1 MLPHSCFALVV
12 GGGPTALVTAIL
24 LARYG
29 FTIVVVERHPLRLGQ
44 PKANVINARSAEI
57 FRQFGLETSQLR
69 AKGLDPEESRRV
81 IFGSSMFGVEFGFI
95 DREEFST
102 NDTPEPTFGSPQ
114 PVLEEVLLEIAKS
127 TGKVIYLREN
137 EWLGCTES
145 SDKIITSVV
154 RYGGD
159 NTERTIT
166 SKYLI
171 GCDGI
176 HSKTREVLNV
186 KFDCIDEIPDIPQHY
201 MSIHFRGDLS
211 HSQPAL
217 LHIILDPSNLGVLI
231 PYNRKNEWVF
241 MTQCD
246 PTTTT
251 KEIYTHEYCRSRIIK
266 AVGCEVECQILEN
279 RLWTTATKIASS
291 FRSKT
296 MRNAFL
302 AGDAAHCFPP
312 TGGLGMNTGI
322 ADAHN
327 LTWKILAVERGW
339 AKESFLDTFTTER
352 RQVAES
358 NARHSASNET
368 KMLNLTKLVFQNEMS
383 AQELMENS
391 VMRTNI
397 EDAILDNSEHF
408 QSLNMHIG
416 YVYGHHQ
423 HTRKCSDYQKE
434 SVSGARLPHAW
445 VKLDGQTVSTLD
457 LIDGFNFVLIASEGF
472 TTLSEVLVNDIPVRV
487 QQLGRDFT
495 DSSEGTWTTL
505 MKLSG
510 EQHGVL

>member
-1 MLPHSCFALVV
+1 MITNKTLPWMPPSALIFSELSGKPSNFATTTPVSTPSRIFLSAMLPHSCFALVV

-69 AKGLDPEESRRV
+69 AKGLDPEESPRV

-266 AVGCEVECQILEN
+266 VRYKQPHPILKKCVDS
-279 RLWTTATKIASS
+279 T
-291 FRSKT
+291 
-296 MRNAFL
+296 
-302 AGDAAHCFPP
+302 P
-312 TGGLGMNTGI
+312 GGWL
-322 ADAHN
+322 
-327 LTWKILAVERGW
+327 RG
-339 AKESFLDTFTTER
+339 
-352 RQVAES
+352 
-358 NARHSASNET
+358 
-368 KMLNLTKLVFQNEMS
+368 
-383 AQELMENS
+383 
-391 VMRTNI
+391 
-397 EDAILDNSEHF
+397 
-408 QSLNMHIG
+408 
-416 YVYGHHQ
+416 
-423 HTRKCSDYQKE
+423 
-434 SVSGARLPHAW
+434 
-445 VKLDGQTVSTLD
+445 
-457 LIDGFNFVLIASEGF
+457 
-472 TTLSEVLVNDIPVRV
+472 
-487 QQLGRDFT
+487 
-495 DSSEGTWTTL
+495 
-505 MKLSG
+505 
-510 EQHGVL
+510 